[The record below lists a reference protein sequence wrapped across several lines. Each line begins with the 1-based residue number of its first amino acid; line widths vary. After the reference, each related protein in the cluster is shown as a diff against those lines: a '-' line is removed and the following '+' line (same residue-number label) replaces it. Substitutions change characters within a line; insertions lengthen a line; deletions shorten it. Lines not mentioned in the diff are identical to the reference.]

1 MMRISRLSTRDNPN
15 DYFNDPDQWEAWENA
30 TGMRATR
37 MIGMFARTSDQ
48 LSVEENE
55 AEIERAIDDIVKYDP
70 TGTFIKVSTTLD
82 RVWA

>member
-1 MMRISRLSTRDNPN
+1 MKISRLSTIDNPN
-15 DYFNDPDQWEAWENA
+15 SYFKEPDEWEAYENA

-37 MIGMFARTSDQ
+37 MLARFAYTSDK

-55 AEIERAIDDIVKYDP
+55 AEIERAIDEIIKYDP
-70 TGTFIKVSTTLD
+70 TGTFIKESSTLD